1 MALEPGMCG
10 VIAGVGGPPSVA
22 SHPMMI
28 LKAPARRSGWRRVF
42 ATFRGEREWSTRIPL
57 KLPQKLAPKPGQIEA
72 RTPKV
77 ARAPKPPRAAKVPR
91 GVKGPRAARGSR
103 PPRAL
108 ASARRWRARW
118 LELILAAAAIAVLV
132 VCLDHAWTAPLLL
145 DPLLA
150 VPPALAGIG
159 AATIR
164 RPLAYGA
171 AAEAVA
177 AIVAGTT
184 GGGASQLQ
192 EATLVAVAVVTVV
205 SAAGAALGRRALT
218 ARLTDSLAASL
229 RASIESS
236 TRQQLANAVS
246 VAEVAQRAVLRPLP
260 EMVGNLRFG
269 VIYLA
274 AAADAKVGGDLYDV
288 ANTPHGIRVIVGDVR
303 GKGLGAVEVA
313 ADVLGMYREIAH
325 EVHTLG
331 ELARRLDAGLARRYG
346 EHEEFVTALLAE
358 IDPVK
363 GRLTLFNC
371 GHPPA
376 MLIDA
381 ATGDVRVLEV
391 PGNAPP
397 LGLITLGDYSGASMV
412 VDLRPNDQVI
422 MYTDG
427 VTEARNEAR
436 AFYPLQERLA
446 TLVATAADAG
456 AIGVTGTTRASRAT
470 GEADGDLLARI
481 RADLLRHVGAP
492 LDDDAALLL
501 IRAPAVW
508 PRPARGIRAITG

>member
-1 MALEPGMCG
+1 MRL
-10 VIAGVGGPPSVA
+10 
-22 SHPMMI
+22 
-28 LKAPARRSGWRRVF
+28 
-42 ATFRGEREWSTRIPL
+42 
-57 KLPQKLAPKPGQIEA
+57 
-72 RTPKV
+72 
-77 ARAPKPPRAAKVPR
+77 ARAPAVPRAPRVPR
-91 GVKGPRAARGSR
+91 ARGNFG
-103 PPRAL
+103 
-108 ASARRWRARW
+108 RWRDRW
-118 LELILAAAAIAVLV
+118 LELILAAAVIAVVV
-132 VCLDHAWTAPLLL
+132 VCLDRIWTAPLLL

-159 AATIR
+159 AATIW

-171 AAEAVA
+171 AAGAAA
-177 AIVAGTT
+177 AIVAVTAS
-184 GGGASQLQ
+184 GGARDLP
-192 EATLVAVAVVTVV
+192 EATLVAVALATIVSVV
-205 SAAGAALGRRALT
+205 GAALGRRALT
-218 ARLTDSLAASL
+218 ARLTASLTSSL
-229 RASIESS
+229 RASIDSS

-260 EMVGNLRFG
+260 EAVGNLRFG
-269 VIYLA
+269 VVYLA

-288 ANTPHGIRVIVGDVR
+288 ANTPYGVRVIIGDVR

-325 EVHTLG
+325 GVHTLG

-358 IDPVK
+358 IDPSK

-376 MLIDA
+376 MLIEA

-397 LGLITLGDYSGASMV
+397 LGLITLGDHSGASMV
-412 VDLRPNDQVI
+412 VDLRPNDQLLL
-422 MYTDG
+422 YTDG
-427 VTEARNEAR
+427 VTEARGADR
-436 AFYPLQERLA
+436 AFYPLQERL
-446 TLVATAADAG
+446 TKLATAARHAGETGKAG
-456 AIGVTGTTRASRAT
+456 AARPI
-470 GEADGDLLARI
+470 GEADGDLLGLL

-501 IRAPAVW
+501 VRAPAAW
-508 PRPARGIRAITG
+508 PRPVRAGIRAVAR

>member
-1 MALEPGMCG
+1 M
-10 VIAGVGGPPSVA
+10 
-22 SHPMMI
+22 
-28 LKAPARRSGWRRVF
+28 
-42 ATFRGEREWSTRIPL
+42 
-57 KLPQKLAPKPGQIEA
+57 
-72 RTPKV
+72 
-77 ARAPKPPRAAKVPR
+77 RAAPRAY
-91 GVKGPRAARGSR
+91 
-103 PPRAL
+103 
-108 ASARRWRARW
+108 W
-118 LELILAAAAIAVLV
+118 LEAAAAVGVAVVIV
-132 VCLDHAWTAPLLL
+132 VCVRHLWTAPLLL

-171 AAEAVA
+171 VAGAAAVA
-177 AIVAGTT
+177 VAVTAPARAGD
-184 GGGASQLQ
+184 LP
-192 EATLVAVAVVTVV
+192 EVTLVAVAVVTAV
-205 SAAGAALGRRALT
+205 SAVGATLGRWALT
-218 ARLTDSLAASL
+218 ARLTESLTASL
-229 RASIESS
+229 RASIDRT

-260 EMVGNLRFG
+260 SAVGNLRFG
-269 VIYLA
+269 VVYLA

-288 ANTPHGIRVIVGDVR
+288 AKTPHGIRVIIGDVR

-358 IDPVK
+358 IDPVR
-363 GRLTLFNC
+363 GRLTIFNC

-376 MLIDA
+376 MLIEA
-381 ATGDVRVLEV
+381 ATGAVRVLEV

-412 VDLRPNDQVI
+412 VDLKPDDQVLL
-422 MYTDG
+422 YTDG
-427 VTEARNEAR
+427 VTEARDASR
-436 AFYPLQERLA
+436 AFYPLHERLVK
-446 TLVATAADAG
+446 LTAAA
-456 AIGVTGTTRASRAT
+456 ATGTGA
-470 GEADGDLLARI
+470 DLLTLL

-501 IRAPAVW
+501 ISAPAAW
-508 PRPARGIRAITG
+508 PGHARTGPRAITA